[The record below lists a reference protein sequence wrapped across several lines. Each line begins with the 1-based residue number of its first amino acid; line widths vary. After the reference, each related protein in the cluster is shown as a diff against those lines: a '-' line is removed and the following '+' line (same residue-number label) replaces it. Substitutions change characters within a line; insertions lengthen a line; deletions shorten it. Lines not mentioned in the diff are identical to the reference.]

1 MTLLLDGYKVQGKA
15 LRVSANLRIES
26 EDLSGQTSHTG
37 RAHKGFKPKS
47 LSVSLIMPYRD
58 RQHLTELIGL
68 AEATTPDGQLKTYRL
83 VNDSAE
89 AFGIRQ
95 VQFSDNL
102 SIREDDNLHAWQ
114 VQFGLI
120 EQHSVPEKIE
130 ARRAPPE
137 GRTTPDLASVLT
149 QLQDSGERT
158 S

>member
-26 EDLSGQTSHTG
+26 EDLSGQTSQTG
-37 RAHKGFKPKS
+37 RAHKGFKPKT
-47 LSVSLIMPYRD
+47 LTVSLILPYRD
-58 RQHLTELIGL
+58 RNHLTELIAL
-68 AEATTPDGQLKTYRL
+68 AEATAADGQLKTYRL

-120 EQHSVPEKIE
+120 EQYSNAERVELRRTPQTQNKE
-130 ARRAPPE
+130 AAL
-137 GRTTPDLASVLT
+137 TAVLT
-149 QLQDSGERT
+149 QLQDSAGAT
-158 S
+158 P